1 MNIYLWTKIFHLF
14 FVIAWMAVVFCLPP
28 LLLALAGV
36 GEEPAV
42 RQRLIPLGLK
52 LYRLGHHLFGLAFAL
67 GLVLWLYFGMT
78 GPWLHA
84 KLVLVALL
92 LGHFTLAGRWLKR
105 MAAGGSLP
113 SVAVLRWF
121 SCVPAFLLLGVLW
134 LVLAKPF

>member
-14 FVIAWMAVVFCLPP
+14 FVITWMAVVFCLPP
-28 LLLALAGV
+28 LLLVLAGV
-36 GEEPAV
+36 GEDPPA
-42 RQRLIPLGLK
+42 RERLVPLGLK

-92 LGHFTLAGRWLKR
+92 LAHFTLTGRWLKR

-121 SCVPAFLLLGVLW
+121 ICVPAFLLLGILW